1 MREKRMQIGLTS
13 QREVPFILWNVRK
26 TFGVGILCNN
36 IRNFPQETRESCAVL
51 ASMAPERGGD
61 GRSLL
66 PEEPPCSTE
75 GLPKAFLQSL
85 RTLFDILDDRR
96 RGYVHLREIESRWL
110 QQGTEAREL
119 PRGVLEGLRR
129 AAPASGYLTFERFVL
144 GLRASLLTSDKNPSP
159 AIGCNSKGPGL
170 REEGKAPVAENGLG
184 RGGGASRSLEKI
196 PHSRVEPIQCK
207 REAGDI
213 GRKPSQNESASKGL
227 GEARRQQQQRGRCGH
242 RRHTLTNGV
251 DYGMLQ
257 QMKELEKEKDFL
269 LQGLEMV
276 EQAREWYHQEI
287 HVLQGRQKQLGKS
300 KVHSG
305 LLAEGSPAKPPN
317 ACPAAVNS
325 PECAAASSPPL
336 AGPQQTINML
346 KEQNRLLT
354 MEVTDKSKRITQL
367 EQEKSALIKQL
378 FEARAQNNRE
388 TNQLDSTFI

>member
-1 MREKRMQIGLTS
+1 
-13 QREVPFILWNVRK
+13 
-26 TFGVGILCNN
+26 
-36 IRNFPQETRESCAVL
+36 
-51 ASMAPERGGD
+51 MAPERGSD
-61 GRSLL
+61 GRPQL
-66 PEEPPCSTE
+66 PEDSPCSTE

-110 QQGTEAREL
+110 QQGPEAREL

-144 GLRASLLTSDKNPSP
+144 GLRASLLSSDKRSSP
-159 AIGCNSKGPGL
+159 AIVANGKVPGL
-170 REEGKAPVAENGLG
+170 REEGKVAEKGLE
-184 RGGGASRSLEKI
+184 RGGSASRSLEKI
-196 PHSRVEPIQCK
+196 PNSRVEPIQCK
-207 REAGDI
+207 REGGDAGWQLPQ
-213 GRKPSQNESASKGL
+213 KENASKGL
-227 GEARRQQQQRGRCGH
+227 GEARRQQRGRCGH

-276 EQAREWYHQEI
+276 EQAQEWYHQEI
-287 HVLQGRQKQLGKS
+287 RILQERQKQLGKS

-305 LLAEGSPAKPPN
+305 LLAAGSQSQLSHLLPKLQELNRCLCELLSLSAKPLN
-317 ACPAAVNS
+317 SCSAATNI
-325 PECAAASSPPL
+325 PECVAVSSPPL

-354 MEVTDKSKRITQL
+354 KEVTDKSKRITQL

-378 FEARAQNNRE
+378 FEARAQNNHE

>member
-1 MREKRMQIGLTS
+1 
-13 QREVPFILWNVRK
+13 
-26 TFGVGILCNN
+26 
-36 IRNFPQETRESCAVL
+36 
-51 ASMAPERGGD
+51 MAPERGGD

-144 GLRASLLTSDKNPSP
+144 GLRASLLCSDKSGSP
-159 AIGCNSKGPGL
+159 QIGTNSRGPG
-170 REEGKAPVAENGLG
+170 RRDEGTVPVEEKGLG

-196 PHSRVEPIQCK
+196 PNPRVEPIPCK
-207 REAGDI
+207 REALTCSLSTVGDAVW
-213 GRKPSQNESASKGL
+213 KPVAHSKAL
-227 GEARRQQQQRGRCGH
+227 GEARRQQRGRCGH

-251 DYGMLQ
+251 DYGRLQ
-257 QMKELEKEKDFL
+257 QMKELEREKDFL

-287 HVLQGRQKQLGKS
+287 HILQERQKQLGKS
-300 KVHSG
+300 KVHSD
-305 LLAEGSPAKPPN
+305 LLTEGNLSQLSHLLPKLQELNRCLCELLSLSAKPLSS
-317 ACPAAVNS
+317 CSAAVNS
-325 PECAAASSPPL
+325 PECATVSPPPL

-354 MEVTDKSKRITQL
+354 KEVTDKSKQITLL

-378 FEARAQNNRE
+378 FEARAQNHQE
-388 TNQLDSTFI
+388 SNQLDSTFI

>member
-1 MREKRMQIGLTS
+1 
-13 QREVPFILWNVRK
+13 
-26 TFGVGILCNN
+26 
-36 IRNFPQETRESCAVL
+36 
-51 ASMAPERGGD
+51 MAPERGVD

-66 PEEPPCSTE
+66 PEEAACSTD

-110 QQGTEAREL
+110 QQGPEAREL

-129 AAPASGYLTFERFVL
+129 AAPVSGYLTFERFVL
-144 GLRASLLTSDKNPSP
+144 GLRASLLTSDQSPSP
-159 AIGCNSKGPGL
+159 AVGSSSKGPGL
-170 REEGKAPVAENGLG
+170 REGGQVPVAENGLG

-196 PHSRVEPIQCK
+196 PDPRGEPMQCK
-207 REAGDI
+207 REGDI
-213 GRKPSQNESASKGL
+213 GWKLSQKENAMKGL
-227 GEARRQQQQRGRCGH
+227 GEARRQQRGRGGH

-276 EQAREWYHQEI
+276 EQAREWYHQEL
-287 HVLQGRQKQLGKS
+287 HTLQECQKQLSKS
-300 KVHSG
+300 KARSG
-305 LLAEGSPAKPPN
+305 WFAEGRLSQLSHLLPKLQELNRCLSELLSLSAKPSNPTS
-317 ACPAAVNS
+317 AAVKS
-325 PECAAASSPPL
+325 PECAAVSSSPL

-354 MEVTDKSKRITQL
+354 KEVTDKSQRITQL

-378 FEARAQNNRE
+378 FEARAQNHRD

>member
-1 MREKRMQIGLTS
+1 
-13 QREVPFILWNVRK
+13 
-26 TFGVGILCNN
+26 
-36 IRNFPQETRESCAVL
+36 
-51 ASMAPERGGD
+51 MAPEPACG
-61 GRSLL
+61 
-66 PEEPPCSTE
+66 TQ

-110 QQGTEAREL
+110 QQGTEAGEL

-144 GLRASLLTSDKNPSP
+144 GLRASLLSSDKSSGP
-159 AIGCNSKGPGL
+159 AIAPNSKVPGL
-170 REEGKAPVAENGLG
+170 GEEGELPVGEKGLE
-184 RGGGASRSLEKI
+184 RGGGASRSLEKS
-196 PHSRVEPIQCK
+196 PNPRVEPIPCK
-207 REAGDI
+207 REGDAGW
-213 GRKPSQNESASKGL
+213 KPPQNENAAKGL
-227 GEARRQQQQRGRCGH
+227 GEARRQQRGRSGH

-276 EQAREWYHQEI
+276 EQARDWYHQEI
-287 HVLQGRQKQLGKS
+287 HVLQERQKQLGKS

-305 LLAEGSPAKPPN
+305 MLAKGSLSQLSHLLPKLQELNRCLCELLSLSAKPPN
-317 ACPAAVNS
+317 SCSAAANS
-325 PECAAASSPPL
+325 PECAAVSSPLL

-354 MEVTDKSKRITQL
+354 KEVTDKSQRITQL

-378 FEARAQNNRE
+378 FEARAQNNHE

>member
-1 MREKRMQIGLTS
+1 
-13 QREVPFILWNVRK
+13 
-26 TFGVGILCNN
+26 
-36 IRNFPQETRESCAVL
+36 
-51 ASMAPERGGD
+51 MAPERGSD

-66 PEEPPCSTE
+66 PEEPACSTE

-144 GLRASLLTSDKNPSP
+144 GLRASLLTSDKSPSP
-159 AIGCNSKGPGL
+159 TIGSNSKGPGL
-170 REEGKAPVAENGLG
+170 REEVREPVTENRLG
-184 RGGGASRSLEKI
+184 RSGGASRSLEKI
-196 PHSRVEPIQCK
+196 PNPRVEPNQCK
-207 REAGDI
+207 REGDAGW
-213 GRKPSQNESASKGL
+213 KLSQNETASKGL
-227 GEARRQQQQRGRCGH
+227 GEARRQQRGRCGH

-276 EQAREWYHQEI
+276 EQAREWYRQEI
-287 HVLQGRQKQLGKS
+287 RILQERQKQLGKS

-305 LLAEGSPAKPPN
+305 LLAEGNLSQLSHLLPKLQELNRCLCELWSLSAKPPN
-317 ACPAAVNS
+317 ACSAAVNS
-325 PECAAASSPPL
+325 PECAAVSSPPL

-354 MEVTDKSKRITQL
+354 KEVTDKSKRITQL

-388 TNQLDSTFI
+388 TSQLDSTFI